1 MKITPKSTGAWSCLK
16 RLSTNYLF
24 LFHIFSS
31 VFRLIGY
38 LGYYIMKP
46 KYIML
51 QYRQSASSA
60 SFFTGATS
68 VGTMAFGTMTG
79 GVFIKFFKPKPRTL
93 ASLILFVELF
103 SAIGIFSSMFISCP
117 TPQFSSLPKYKKVFL
132 FYLNIYFLLF
142 SEPSACSSNC
152 HCTTKVYSPV
162 CAADGITNYFSQCYA
177 GCSSYQSDLVS
188 ACVCL
193 T

>member
-132 FYLNIYFLLF
+132 FYLNIYFLLLVNLVPAVQTVTVRQKSTHPF
-142 SEPSACSSNC
+142 VQLTASQITFRSV
-152 HCTTKVYSPV
+152 TPV
-162 CAADGITNYFSQCYA
+162 AAVTRVIR
-177 GCSSYQSDLVS
+177 
-188 ACVCL
+188 
-193 T
+193 